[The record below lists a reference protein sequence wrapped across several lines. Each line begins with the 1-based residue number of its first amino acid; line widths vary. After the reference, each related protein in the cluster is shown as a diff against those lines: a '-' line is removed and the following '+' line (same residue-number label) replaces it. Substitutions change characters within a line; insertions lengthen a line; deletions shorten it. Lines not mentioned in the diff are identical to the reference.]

1 MAAKTCVRKI
11 LIRTLLGFG
20 LLMTVGWTRAAEDE
34 YAVKAAFLIHFIN
47 YVTWPANAFSS
58 PDEPIRLCMVG
69 DNPFGKA
76 IEPIT
81 RKKAHGRP
89 IELVYDPVAG
99 GHQPCRVIFFGT
111 REASVL
117 QQQLDTWKASGVLT
131 VGDTARILDLGGVIG
146 YVTVNNRV
154 RFALNDQAAREAGLK
169 VSVKLRKV
177 AVQR

>member
-1 MAAKTCVRKI
+1 MRANAAVRDR
-11 LIRTLLGFG
+11 LIRAVICLG
-20 LLMTVGWTRAAEDE
+20 LILAVGASRAAEDE

-47 YVTWPANAFSS
+47 YISWPDDALG
-58 PDEPIRLCMVG
+58 PPGEPIRLCMVG
-69 DNPFGKA
+69 GNPFGKS

-81 RKKAHGRP
+81 RKKAHGRS
-89 IELVYDPVAG
+89 IELVQDPPADTG
-99 GHQPCRVIFFGT
+99 KPCRVVFFGT

-117 QQQLDTWKASGVLT
+117 EQQLETWKSAGVLT

-177 AVQR
+177 AVRR